1 MTAARVV
8 ITGAGAFSP
17 CGAGAD
23 ALWQAARDGVSAI
36 GDIRFNEIP
45 NQLVTRAAAVSP
57 ALYDAHKNGSRA
69 RLQDRVTGFALIAA
83 EEAARQARL
92 TPDDYDDGF
101 GVIVGSGFG
110 GAETLDTNYVKF
122 AENALG
128 TGSPRMDPMCIPK
141 IMANAAASWISMTY
155 GARGPVYCNSTACS
169 SASQS
174 IGLAYGL
181 LKAGIIDRCFAGG
194 TEACVVPGVFRA
206 WEILRVLSP
215 DQCRPFSADRN
226 GMLLGEGAG
235 ILVLET
241 LDAALARG
249 ATPIAE
255 VAGYGT
261 TSDAGDLLRP
271 DPDGAA
277 ASMSKA
283 LRDAGLRPGD
293 IGYVNAH
300 GTATIANDLSE
311 TKAMRQVFGD
321 AFDGLAVSSTKP
333 VHGHALGAAGALET
347 IITLR
352 ALTDQLAPPSGNFNA
367 RDPAIGF
374 EPVQG
379 EARAL
384 ATDYCLT
391 NSFAFGGI
399 NASLILGSA
408 ARL

>member
-1 MTAARVV
+1 MTGARVV

-23 ALWQAARDGVSAI
+23 ALWAAARDGVSAI
-36 GDIRFNEIP
+36 GEIKFDAIP
-45 NQLVTRAAAVSP
+45 NQLVTQAAAVAP
-57 ALYDAHKNGSRA
+57 ALYEAHKNGARA

-83 EEAARQARL
+83 EEAARQAGL
-92 TPDDYDDGF
+92 GPDDYGEGF

-128 TGSPRMDPMCIPK
+128 TGTPRMDPMSIPK
-141 IMANAAASWISMTY
+141 IMSNAAASWISMTY

-174 IGLAYGL
+174 IGLAYQL
-181 LKAGIIDRCFAGG
+181 IKAGVIDRCFTGG

-215 DQCRPFSADRN
+215 DACRPFSADRN

-241 LDAALARG
+241 LEAARARG
-249 ATPIAE
+249 AEPIAE
-255 VAGYGT
+255 IVGYGT

-271 DPDGAA
+271 DPGGAA
-277 ASMSKA
+277 ASMARA
-283 LRDAGLRPGD
+283 LADAGLQPSE

-300 GTATIANDLSE
+300 GTATVANDLSE
-311 TKAMRQVFGD
+311 TQAMRQVFGE
-321 AFDGLAVSSTKP
+321 AFDALAVSSTKP

-352 ALTDQLAPPSGNFNA
+352 ALTDGLAPPSGNFNSL
-367 RDPAIGF
+367 DPAIGF
-374 EPVQG
+374 EPVHG
-379 EARAL
+379 EARPIDTA
-384 ATDYCLT
+384 YCLT